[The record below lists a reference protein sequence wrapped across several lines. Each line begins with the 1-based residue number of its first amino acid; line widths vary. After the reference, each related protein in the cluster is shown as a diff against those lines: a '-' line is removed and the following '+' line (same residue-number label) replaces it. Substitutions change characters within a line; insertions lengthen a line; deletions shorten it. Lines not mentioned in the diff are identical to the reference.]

1 MAKKRKQKSVPK
13 VCDSF
18 LLPKSMDYSD
28 PRNLEA
34 MIKKTFSASVDNL
47 RRMEKEKPGM
57 VAAMDMDTQRCK
69 RRVQAAAA
77 YAPRIREQVQ
87 NICPDVPDLFSIE
100 EEWAYINSLPTTSY
114 DQQEERQYLVL
125 GAAIWM
131 LDRIKESGRRI
142 LYLSNYSHKIMR
154 ECADAL
160 YFLPE
165 MDGGLFSCDFH
176 MVKPDPD
183 FFRLL
188 IEKYQLDPSRCVFID
203 DIETNLE
210 GARAVGMHTILFE
223 NPAQAEAEL
232 DRMLQS

>member
-1 MAKKRKQKSVPK
+1 
-13 VCDSF
+13 
-18 LLPKSMDYSD
+18 
-28 PRNLEA
+28 
-34 MIKKTFSASVDNL
+34 
-47 RRMEKEKPGM
+47 MEKKKIDTVVFDIGGVLVELGRFRFLEKKGFTGEKANRVMYATMRSKDWVQMDLNNIPVEEILERFIRNDPGM
-57 VAAMDMDTQRCK
+57 EAEIRYMFEDLNGIVE
-69 RRVQAAAA
+69 RR
-77 YAPRIREQVQ
+77 
-87 NICPDVPDLFSIE
+87 DS
-100 EEWAYINSLPTTSY
+100 SLPWL
-114 DQQEERQYLVL
+114 R
-125 GAAIWM
+125 
-131 LDRIKESGRRI
+131 RIKESGRRI

>member
-1 MAKKRKQKSVPK
+1 MEKKKIDTVVFDIGGVLVDLGRFR
-13 VCDSF
+13 F
-18 LLPKSMDYSD
+18 LEKKGFTGEKANRVMYATMRSKDWVQMDLNNIPVEEILERFIRND
-28 PRNLEA
+28 PELEA
-34 MIKKTFSASVDNL
+34 EIRYMFEDLNGIVERRESSLPWL
-47 RRMEKEKPGM
+47 RR
-57 VAAMDMDTQRCK
+57 V
-69 RRVQAAAA
+69 
-77 YAPRIREQVQ
+77 
-87 NICPDVPDLFSIE
+87 
-100 EEWAYINSLPTTSY
+100 
-114 DQQEERQYLVL
+114 
-125 GAAIWM
+125 
-131 LDRIKESGRRI
+131 KESGRRI

-176 MVKPDPD
+176 MVKPDPA

-210 GARAVGMHTILFE
+210 GARAVGMHTIHFE

>member
-1 MAKKRKQKSVPK
+1 MEKKKIDTVVFDIGGVLVELGRFRFLAKEGFTGEKANRIMYATMRSKDWVQMDLNCIPVEEILERFIQNDPEMEAEIRYMFEDLNGIVERRES
-13 VCDSF
+13 S
-18 LLPKSMDYSD
+18 LPW
-28 PRNLEA
+28 
-34 MIKKTFSASVDNL
+34 L
-47 RRMEKEKPGM
+47 RR
-57 VAAMDMDTQRCK
+57 V
-69 RRVQAAAA
+69 
-77 YAPRIREQVQ
+77 
-87 NICPDVPDLFSIE
+87 
-100 EEWAYINSLPTTSY
+100 
-114 DQQEERQYLVL
+114 
-125 GAAIWM
+125 
-131 LDRIKESGRRI
+131 KESGRRI

-176 MVKPDPD
+176 MVKPDPA

-188 IEKYQLDPSRCVFID
+188 IEKYQLDPARCVFID

-232 DRMLQS
+232 DRMLGIES

>member
-1 MAKKRKQKSVPK
+1 
-13 VCDSF
+13 
-18 LLPKSMDYSD
+18 
-28 PRNLEA
+28 
-34 MIKKTFSASVDNL
+34 
-47 RRMEKEKPGM
+47 MEKKKIDTVVFDIGGVLVELGRFRFLEKKGFTGEKANRVMYATMRSKDWVQMDLNNIPVEEILERFIRNDPGM
-57 VAAMDMDTQRCK
+57 EAEIRYMFEDLNGIVE
-69 RRVQAAAA
+69 RR
-77 YAPRIREQVQ
+77 E
-87 NICPDVPDLFSIE
+87 S
-100 EEWAYINSLPTTSY
+100 SLPWL
-114 DQQEERQYLVL
+114 R
-125 GAAIWM
+125 
-131 LDRIKESGRRI
+131 RIKESGRRI

>member
-1 MAKKRKQKSVPK
+1 MDNKTIDTVVFDIGGVLVELGRFRFLEKKGFTGEKANRVMYATMRSKDWVQ
-13 VCDSF
+13 
-18 LLPKSMDYSD
+18 MDLNNI
-28 PRNLEA
+28 PVEEILERFIRN
-34 MIKKTFSASVDNL
+34 D
-47 RRMEKEKPGM
+47 PGM
-57 VAAMDMDTQRCK
+57 EAEIRYMFEDLNGIVE
-69 RRVQAAAA
+69 RR
-77 YAPRIREQVQ
+77 E
-87 NICPDVPDLFSIE
+87 S
-100 EEWAYINSLPTTSY
+100 SLPWL
-114 DQQEERQYLVL
+114 R
-125 GAAIWM
+125 
-131 LDRIKESGRRI
+131 RIKESGRRI

-188 IEKYQLDPSRCVFID
+188 IEKYQLDPARCVFID

-232 DRMLQS
+232 DRMLGIES

>member
-1 MAKKRKQKSVPK
+1 
-13 VCDSF
+13 
-18 LLPKSMDYSD
+18 
-28 PRNLEA
+28 
-34 MIKKTFSASVDNL
+34 
-47 RRMEKEKPGM
+47 MEKKKIDTVVFDIGGVLVELGRFRFLEKKGFTGEKANRVMYATMRSKDWVQMDLNNIPVEEILERFIRNDPGM
-57 VAAMDMDTQRCK
+57 EAEIRYMFEDLNGIVE
-69 RRVQAAAA
+69 RR
-77 YAPRIREQVQ
+77 E
-87 NICPDVPDLFSIE
+87 S
-100 EEWAYINSLPTTSY
+100 SLPWL
-114 DQQEERQYLVL
+114 R
-125 GAAIWM
+125 
-131 LDRIKESGRRI
+131 RIKESGRRI

-188 IEKYQLDPSRCVFID
+188 IEKYQLDPARCVFID

-232 DRMLQS
+232 DRMLGIES

>member
-1 MAKKRKQKSVPK
+1 
-13 VCDSF
+13 
-18 LLPKSMDYSD
+18 
-28 PRNLEA
+28 
-34 MIKKTFSASVDNL
+34 
-47 RRMEKEKPGM
+47 MEKKKIDTVVFDIGGVLVELGRFRFLEKKGFTGEKANRVMYATMRSKDWVQMDLNNIPVEEILERFIRNDPGM
-57 VAAMDMDTQRCK
+57 EAEIRYMFEDLNGIVE
-69 RRVQAAAA
+69 RR
-77 YAPRIREQVQ
+77 E
-87 NICPDVPDLFSIE
+87 S
-100 EEWAYINSLPTTSY
+100 SLPWL
-114 DQQEERQYLVL
+114 R
-125 GAAIWM
+125 
-131 LDRIKESGRRI
+131 RIKESGRRI

-165 MDGGLFSCDFH
+165 MEGGLFSCDVH
-176 MVKPDPD
+176 MVKPDPG

-188 IEKYQLDPSRCVFID
+188 IEKYQLDPARCVFID

>member
-1 MAKKRKQKSVPK
+1 
-13 VCDSF
+13 
-18 LLPKSMDYSD
+18 MD
-28 PRNLEA
+28 
-34 MIKKTFSASVDNL
+34 KKTIDTVVFDIGGVL
-47 RRMEKEKPGM
+47 VELGRFRFLEKKGFTGEKANRVMYATMRSKDWVQMDLNNIPVAEILERFIRNDPGM
-57 VAAMDMDTQRCK
+57 EAEIRYMFEDLNGIVE
-69 RRVQAAAA
+69 RR
-77 YAPRIREQVQ
+77 E
-87 NICPDVPDLFSIE
+87 S
-100 EEWAYINSLPTTSY
+100 SLPWP
-114 DQQEERQYLVL
+114 R
-125 GAAIWM
+125 
-131 LDRIKESGRRI
+131 RIKESGRRI
-142 LYLSNYSHKIMR
+142 LYPSNYSHKIMR

-188 IEKYQLDPSRCVFID
+188 IEKYQLDPARCVFID

-232 DRMLQS
+232 DRMLGIES

>member
-1 MAKKRKQKSVPK
+1 
-13 VCDSF
+13 
-18 LLPKSMDYSD
+18 
-28 PRNLEA
+28 
-34 MIKKTFSASVDNL
+34 
-47 RRMEKEKPGM
+47 MEKKKIDTVVFDIGGVLVELGRFRFLEKKGFTGEKANRVMYATMRSKDWVQMDLNNIPVEEILERFIRNDPGM
-57 VAAMDMDTQRCK
+57 EAEIRYMFEDLNGIVE
-69 RRVQAAAA
+69 RR
-77 YAPRIREQVQ
+77 E
-87 NICPDVPDLFSIE
+87 S
-100 EEWAYINSLPTTSY
+100 SLPWL
-114 DQQEERQYLVL
+114 R
-125 GAAIWM
+125 
-131 LDRIKESGRRI
+131 RIKESGRRI

-232 DRMLQS
+232 DRMLGIES

>member
-1 MAKKRKQKSVPK
+1 MEKKKIDTVVFDIGGVLVELGRFR
-13 VCDSF
+13 F
-18 LLPKSMDYSD
+18 LEKKGFTGEKANRVMYATMRSKDWVQMDLNNIPVEEILERFIRNDPGMEAEIRYMFEDLNGIVERRESSLPWL
-28 PRNLEA
+28 RR
-34 MIKKTFSASVDNL
+34 IKK
-47 RRMEKEKPGM
+47 
-57 VAAMDMDTQRCK
+57 
-69 RRVQAAAA
+69 
-77 YAPRIREQVQ
+77 
-87 NICPDVPDLFSIE
+87 
-100 EEWAYINSLPTTSY
+100 
-114 DQQEERQYLVL
+114 
-125 GAAIWM
+125 
-131 LDRIKESGRRI
+131 SGRRI

>member
-1 MAKKRKQKSVPK
+1 MEKKKIDTVVFDIGGVLVELGRFRFLAKKGFTGEKANRVMNATMLSKDWVQM
-13 VCDSF
+13 D
-18 LLPKSMDYSD
+18 LNNLPEEKILERFIRND
-28 PRNLEA
+28 PEMEA
-34 MIKKTFSASVDNL
+34 EIRHMFDDLHGIV
-47 RRMEKEKPGM
+47 E
-57 VAAMDMDTQRCK
+57 
-69 RRVQAAAA
+69 
-77 YAPRIREQVQ
+77 PRE
-87 NICPDVPDLFSIE
+87 S
-100 EEWAYINSLPTTSY
+100 SLPWL
-114 DQQEERQYLVL
+114 R
-125 GAAIWM
+125 
-131 LDRIKESGRRI
+131 RIKESGRRI

-165 MDGGLFSCDFH
+165 MDGGLFSCDVH

-188 IEKYQLDPSRCVFID
+188 IEKYQLDPARCVFID

-232 DRMLQS
+232 DRMLGIES